1 MLDYGV
7 TTAILNTIDIFRSLC
22 KLNFGP
28 SQCHVKSCHFPQ
40 RRDARRQYFYF
51 LHKFLGK
58 VVTKRLEERFWI
70 MIWVY
75 HYFLIGIRLD
85 LDLDNSCWIRITP
98 KVCYKQ
104 H

>member
-1 MLDYGV
+1 MFNH
-7 TTAILNTIDIFRSLC
+7 AIPLKEETRGDNI
-22 KLNFGP
+22 
-28 SQCHVKSCHFPQ
+28 
-40 RRDARRQYFYF
+40 FYF

-58 VVTKRLEERFWI
+58 IVTKRFEEPFWI
-70 MIWVY
+70 MIWIY

-85 LDLDNSCWIRITP
+85 LDLDNSCWIRIIP